1 MGYDGSVDATPVRR
15 GGKWTPVGF
24 RFELTG
30 GDVSLDLVNTVD
42 MRPLESRKE
51 LLGTYEDVC
60 SWARQVALIT
70 AGQESDLIREAT
82 RHPAKARAARLE
94 FVEARECLFQ
104 ILLALTKGQ
113 KISEAL
119 RQRWND
125 LVHRA
130 LAHHE
135 VVQDG
140 GVLAWRN
147 AADPRDFDFMLW
159 PVIQSAATLLSSPQ
173 ARRIRRC
180 AAETCDWMF
189 LDTSKRG
196 NRRWCDMT
204 VCGNRAKARRFY
216 LRSKAPKETP

>member
-1 MGYDGSVDATPVRR
+1 MKIMDSTPVRR
-15 GGKWTPVGF
+15 GGKRTPQGF

-42 MRPLESRKE
+42 MRPLETRKE
-51 LLGTYEDVC
+51 LLATYKDVC
-60 SWARQVALIT
+60 SWARQTSLIAT
-70 AGQESDLIREAT
+70 GQESDLIREAA
-82 RHPAKARAARLE
+82 RHPAKAEGARKE

-104 ILLALTKGQ
+104 ILYALSRGQ
-113 KISEAL
+113 KIPEAL
-119 RQRWND
+119 RRQWNE

-135 VVQDG
+135 LVQHG
-140 GVLAWRN
+140 GALAWRN
-147 AADPRDFDFMLW
+147 SADAQDLDFMLW
-159 PVIQSAATLLSSPQ
+159 PVIHSAVILLSGPQ
-173 ARRIRRC
+173 AARIRRC
-180 AAETCDWMF
+180 AAESCDWIF

-216 LRSKAPKETP
+216 LRSKASP